1 MAIGIM
7 SVLFVGM
14 SVFSVLGL
22 LLMYLL
28 KNEKAKAVCF
38 YCMSVW
44 GMAIAAI
51 SATSLPSNFTAAQI
65 AAWAIGFLSVIG
77 LLIHIRA
84 KSDSQLNAAYILTT
98 ISVIAGILNLFV
110 F

>member
-1 MAIGIM
+1 
-7 SVLFVGM
+7 M
-14 SVFSVLGL
+14 SVFSILGL

-28 KNEKAKAVCF
+28 KNEKAKAVLF

-44 GMAIAAI
+44 GMAVSAI
-51 SATSLPSNFTAAQI
+51 SATSLPSNYTAAQI
-65 AAWAIGFLSVIG
+65 IAWAIGFLSVIG
-77 LLIHIRA
+77 LIIHIRA
-84 KSDSQLNAAYILTT
+84 KSKSQFHAAYILVT